1 MDTDRARRLLL
12 ALKQELA
19 SVDDS
24 YELALALVNIDSLEQ
39 AFWRIGINARAGSG
53 SPQNVNVDNRHV
65 VDKAYD
71 ALLEMGSTSRHAN
84 AIVQHFVNR
93 GILVKEDGGTDGQA
107 TA

>member
-24 YELALALVNIDSLEQ
+24 YELALALVNIDALQQ
-39 AFWRIGINARAGSG
+39 ACWRIGINARASSG
-53 SPQNVNVDNRHV
+53 STQNIKIDNRHV
-65 VDKAYD
+65 VDKAHD

-84 AIVQHFVNR
+84 AIVQHFINR
-93 GILVKEDGGTDGQA
+93 GILIQEDA
-107 TA
+107 EN